1 MDALNMS
8 VEYSCGIEFYPL
20 LDILFCHERDNWT
33 RIMLKGYSSCT
44 TSKTIRAI
52 EQNLNSDQ
60 FFRVHRSYLV
70 NLLYVR
76 KIIGS
81 YEHLELKDGHVIP
94 VSRRRRAL
102 LRKYVNN
109 IQ

>member
-1 MDALNMS
+1 MP

-20 LDILFCHERDNWT
+20 VDILYCYERDNWT
-33 RIMLKGYSSCT
+33 TIMLRGYSFCT
-44 TSKTIRAI
+44 TSKKIRVI
-52 EQNLNSDQ
+52 EENLNTDQ

-81 YEHLELKDGHVIP
+81 YEHIELKDGHVIP

-109 IQ
+109 I